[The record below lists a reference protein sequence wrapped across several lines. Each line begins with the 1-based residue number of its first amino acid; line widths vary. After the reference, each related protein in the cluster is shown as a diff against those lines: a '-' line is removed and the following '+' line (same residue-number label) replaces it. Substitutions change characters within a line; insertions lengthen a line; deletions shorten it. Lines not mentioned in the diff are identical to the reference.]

1 MQNVDYPIACMRF
14 FCVFCMCASINNHF
28 IARCMELQSFS
39 HVSVPLSLSH
49 CFPLAFSMCFAGLWG
64 LFEWLI
70 LMKSNES
77 FEYTS
82 KLFMLCLVL
91 TGEIDGSL
99 IID

>member
-1 MQNVDYPIACMRF
+1 
-14 FCVFCMCASINNHF
+14 
-28 IARCMELQSFS
+28 MELQTFS
-39 HVSVPLSLSH
+39 HVSVTLSH

-82 KLFMLCLVL
+82 QLFMRCWCSQERLMVL
-91 TGEIDGSL
+91 
-99 IID
+99 